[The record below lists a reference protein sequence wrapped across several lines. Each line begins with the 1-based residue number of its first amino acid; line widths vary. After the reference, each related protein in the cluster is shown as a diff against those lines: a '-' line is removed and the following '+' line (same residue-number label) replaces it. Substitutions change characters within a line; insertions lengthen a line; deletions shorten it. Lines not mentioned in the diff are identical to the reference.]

1 MDKFVMVEREFLDK
15 IIQYA
20 EFDLLV
26 DDDIPVMGGGVP
38 TIERLIDS
46 GKVKEL
52 PTSAQFAGEMEKD
65 LRLLDAL
72 AIKYCPQVYLN
83 TVIKAGVDE
92 LLSDIAAAKEVT
104 E

>member
-1 MDKFVMVEREFLDK
+1 MAEWLMVEVEW
-15 IIQYA
+15 
-20 EFDLLV
+20 LLSLLPESYGPWCP
-26 DDDIPVMGGGVP
+26 D
-38 TIERLIDS
+38 TIEDALEHVDNFTMDS
-46 GKVKEL
+46 REVIKPL
-52 PTSAQFAGEMEKD
+52 PASAQFAEEMEKD